1 MNLQPQATAAFGAQ
15 RGALYSEPALHSRLC
30 PQCRPRK
37 ATQPEARLTTTTT
50 RATMLARHRN
60 KPNPQLP
67 QLRLL
72 SLLFPTCHW
81 AVAWAALPPLLPTS
95 TALAAASGA
104 TMIHSKA
111 QVT

>member
-1 MNLQPQATAAFGAQ
+1 
-15 RGALYSEPALHSRLC
+15 
-30 PQCRPRK
+30 
-37 ATQPEARLTTTTT
+37 
-50 RATMLARHRN
+50 MLACRHS
-60 KPNPQLP
+60 KLIQQL
-67 QLRLL
+67 QRLRLRLL

-81 AVAWAALPPLLPTS
+81 AVAREALPPLLPTS